1 MKAKLFINFYDEYK
15 VGDLV
20 RWNHNIPYGAHSTK
34 GRKKLGFVLK
44 LDREYDAL
52 NNTYIDHYLVHW
64 YFIDFEE
71 WCGEEHLIPV

>member
-1 MKAKLFINFYDEYK
+1 MKAKYEHAEFK

-20 RWNHNIPYGAHSTK
+20 RWNVSTPYWQPRGP
-34 GRKKLGFVLK
+34 KKLGFVLK
-44 LDREYDAL
+44 LDREYHSL

-71 WCGEEHLIPV
+71 WCGEEDLIPV